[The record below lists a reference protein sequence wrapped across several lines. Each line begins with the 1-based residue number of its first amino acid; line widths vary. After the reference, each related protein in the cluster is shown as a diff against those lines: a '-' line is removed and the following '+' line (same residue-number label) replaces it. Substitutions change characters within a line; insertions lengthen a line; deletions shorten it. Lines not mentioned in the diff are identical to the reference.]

1 MELFAIA
8 LRNVFR
14 NPRRTSLNLIAIGLG
29 VMIILTMKGWISGF
43 ATSAYQTTVDLDT
56 AHAQILDSGYEDE
69 AKRQPLD
76 LRLRDWPAVRAAV
89 AGLPEVA
96 AIGARL
102 DFGAQLA
109 NGENGLAVSVRGVD
123 PDGEAATNSLK
134 SLLVDGRW
142 FADRNAVI
150 IGSGLARKLNL
161 KVGDQIFL
169 TALDQYGVRNLVDGS
184 VGAIFTS
191 GYGIFDDS
199 VVYTTL
205 SKAQE
210 TLSLGAGDA
219 TRVVVKFRDPRQIDR
234 GVAAVKA
241 ALSAKGLASG
251 LTVYPWKEFAQG
263 LVNTLE
269 SRTRVLT
276 FMMVILIALVT
287 VGILNS
293 MSMAVQ
299 ERFREIGTLR
309 AIGMN
314 RRQLA
319 RLFLLEGFSLGFAG
333 GIAGI
338 VAAAALAWLG
348 LAFGIDARH
357 FLPRDVPV
365 PLVSVMRPL
374 YSWFDF
380 PLAPV
385 LAALVATLGSILP
398 ARRAGKMVI
407 RYVLGS
413 HV

>member
-14 NPRRTSLNLIAIGLG
+14 NPRRTILNLIAIGLG
-29 VMIILTMKGWISGF
+29 VLIILTMKGWIAGF
-43 ATSAYQTTVDLDT
+43 ATSAYQTTIDLDT
-56 AHAQILDSGYEDE
+56 AHAQILDSRYEDE

-76 LRLRDWPAVRAAV
+76 LRLHDWTAVKDALANV
-89 AGLPEVA
+89 PEVA
-96 AIGARL
+96 AVGARL

-109 NGENGLAVSVRGVD
+109 NGETSLPVTVRGVD
-123 PDGEAATNSLK
+123 PNGEAATNSLK
-134 SLLVDGRW
+134 TLITDGRW
-142 FADRNAVI
+142 FSGDNQVI
-150 IGSGLARKLNL
+150 IGSGLARKLDL

-169 TALDQYGVRNLVDGS
+169 TALDQYGVRNLVDGE
-184 VGAIFTS
+184 VGAVFTS
-191 GYGIFDDS
+191 GYGIFDDGI
-199 VVYTTL
+199 VYTTL
-205 SKAQE
+205 TKAQD
-210 TLSLGAGDA
+210 TLALASGDA
-219 TRVVVKFRDPRQIDR
+219 TRVVVKFRDAQAVGKGI
-234 GVAAVKA
+234 AAVRA
-241 ALSAKGLASG
+241 ALSAHGLASG
-251 LTVYPWKEFAQG
+251 VSVYDWREFAQG

-269 SRTRVLT
+269 SRIRVLT

-314 RRQLA
+314 RRQLT

-333 GIAGI
+333 GLAGV
-338 VAAAALAWLG
+338 VAAGALAWLG
-348 LAFGIDARH
+348 LAYGIDARN
-357 FLPRDVPV
+357 FLPRDIPV

-385 LAALVATLGSILP
+385 LAALVATLGSFLP

-407 RYVLGS
+407 RDVLGS

>member
-1 MELFAIA
+1 
-8 LRNVFR
+8 
-14 NPRRTSLNLIAIGLG
+14 
-29 VMIILTMKGWISGF
+29 
-43 ATSAYQTTVDLDT
+43 
-56 AHAQILDSGYEDE
+56 
-69 AKRQPLD
+69 
-76 LRLRDWPAVRAAV
+76 
-89 AGLPEVA
+89 
-96 AIGARL
+96 
-102 DFGAQLA
+102 
-109 NGENGLAVSVRGVD
+109 VRGVD

-134 SLLVDGRW
+134 TLLVGGTW
-142 FADRNAVI
+142 FSDRNAVI

-161 KVGDQIFL
+161 KVGDQVFL

-191 GYGIFDDS
+191 GYGVFDDG

-210 TLSLGAGDA
+210 TLSLGPGDA
-219 TRVVVKFRDPRQIDR
+219 TRVVVKFRDAQQIDA
-234 GVAAVKA
+234 GVTAVRSALKA
-241 ALSAKGLASG
+241 HGVDAG

-269 SRTRVLT
+269 SRMRILT
-276 FMMVILIALVT
+276 FMMLILIVLVT

-314 RRQLA
+314 RRQLT
-319 RLFLLEGFSLGFAG
+319 RLFLFEGFSLGFAG
-333 GIAGI
+333 GLAGI
-338 VAAAALAWLG
+338 VAAGGLAWLG
-348 LAFGIDARH
+348 LAYGIDARN

-380 PLAPV
+380 PLAPL
-385 LAALVATLGSILP
+385 LAAVVATLGSILP

-407 RYVLGS
+407 RDVLGS

>member
-1 MELFAIA
+1 MDLFAIA

-14 NPRRTSLNLIAIGLG
+14 NPRRTILNLIAIGLG
-29 VMIILTMKGWISGF
+29 VMIILTMKGWIGGL
-43 ATSAYQTTVDLDT
+43 ATSAYQTTIDLDT
-56 AHAQILDSGYEDE
+56 AHAQVLNSGYEAE
-69 AKRQPLD
+69 AQRKPLD
-76 LRLRDWPAVRAAV
+76 LDLKDWKKIQTAV
-89 AGLPEVA
+89 AALPEVA
-96 AIGARL
+96 AAGARV
-102 DFGAQLA
+102 DFGAA
-109 NGENGLAVSVRGVD
+109 VTNGETEIPVSVRGVD

-134 SLLVDGRW
+134 TTLVEGRW
-142 FADRNAVI
+142 FSDDAQVI

-161 KVGDQIFL
+161 KPGDQIYL
-169 TALDQYGVRNLVDGS
+169 KAADRYNVRNEIIGT
-184 VGAIFTS
+184 VGAVFTS
-191 GYGIFDDS
+191 NYGLFDDG

-205 SKAQE
+205 TAAQE
-210 TLSLGAGDA
+210 LLSLDAGEA
-219 TRVVVKFRDPRQIDR
+219 TRVVIRFRDPQQIDR
-234 GVAAVKA
+234 GVAAVNA
-241 ALSAKGLASG
+241 ALRTQGLDAG
-251 LTVYPWKEFAQG
+251 HTVYPWKEFAQG
-263 LVNTLE
+263 LVGTLE
-269 SRTRVLT
+269 SRMRVLT
-276 FMMVILIALVT
+276 FMMFILIALVT

-319 RLFLLEGFSLGFAG
+319 RLFLLEGFSLGLAG
-333 GIAGI
+333 GLAGI
-338 VAAAALAWLG
+338 IGAGGLAWLG
-348 LAFGIDARH
+348 LAYGIVARH

-398 ARRAGKMVI
+398 ARRAGNMVI
-407 RYVLGS
+407 RDVLGS

>member
-14 NPRRTSLNLIAIGLG
+14 NPRRTILNLIAIGLG

-43 ATSAYQTTVDLDT
+43 ATSAYQTTIDLDT
-56 AHAQILDSGYEDE
+56 AHAQILNSGYEDE

-76 LRLRDWPAVRAAV
+76 LRLRDWPAVKKAL
-89 AGLPEVA
+89 AGLPQVA
-96 AIGARL
+96 AVGARL

-109 NGENGLAVSVRGVD
+109 NGETGLMVTVRGVD

-134 SLLVDGRW
+134 TLLISGTW
-142 FADRNAVI
+142 FADSNAVI

-161 KVGDQIFL
+161 KVGDQVFL

-191 GYGIFDDS
+191 GYGVFDDG

-205 SKAQE
+205 AKAQE
-210 TLSLGAGDA
+210 TLSLGPGDA
-219 TRVVVKFRDPRQIDR
+219 TRVVVKFRDAQNIDGGLTAVR
-234 GVAAVKA
+234 G
-241 ALSAKGLASG
+241 ALKTSGADNG
-251 LTVYPWKEFAQG
+251 LTVYSWREFAQG

-269 SRTRVLT
+269 SRMRVLT
-276 FMMVILIALVT
+276 FMMLILIVLVT

-314 RRQLA
+314 RRQLT
-319 RLFLLEGFSLGFAG
+319 RLFLFEGFSLGFAG
-333 GIAGI
+333 GLAGM
-338 VAAAALAWLG
+338 VAAGALAWLG
-348 LAFGIDARH
+348 LAYGIDARN
-357 FLPRDVPV
+357 FLPRDVPI

-374 YSWFDF
+374 YTWFDF

-385 LAALVATLGSILP
+385 LAAVVATLGSILP

-407 RYVLGS
+407 RDVLGS

>member
-14 NPRRTSLNLIAIGLG
+14 NPRRTILNLIAIGLG
-29 VMIILTMKGWISGF
+29 VLIILTMKGWIAGF
-43 ATSAYQTTVDLDT
+43 ATSAYQTTIDLDT
-56 AHAQILDSGYEDE
+56 AHAQILDSRYEDE

-76 LRLRDWPAVRAAV
+76 LRLHDWTAVKDALANV
-89 AGLPEVA
+89 PEVA
-96 AIGARL
+96 AVGARL

-109 NGENGLAVSVRGVD
+109 NGETSLPVTVRGVD

-134 SLLVDGRW
+134 TLITDGRW
-142 FADRNAVI
+142 FSGDNQVI
-150 IGSGLARKLNL
+150 IGSGLARKLDL

-169 TALDQYGVRNLVDGS
+169 TALDQYGVRNLVDGE
-184 VGAIFTS
+184 VGAVFTS
-191 GYGIFDDS
+191 GYGIFDDGI
-199 VVYTTL
+199 VYTTL
-205 SKAQE
+205 TKAQD
-210 TLSLGAGDA
+210 TLALASGDA
-219 TRVVVKFRDPRQIDR
+219 TRVVVKFRDAQ
-234 GVAAVKA
+234 AVGKGIAVVRA
-241 ALSAKGLASG
+241 ALSAHGLASG
-251 LTVYPWKEFAQG
+251 VSVYDWREFAQG

-269 SRTRVLT
+269 SRIRVLT

-314 RRQLA
+314 RRQLT

-333 GIAGI
+333 GLAGV
-338 VAAAALAWLG
+338 VAAGALAWLG
-348 LAFGIDARH
+348 LAYGIDARN
-357 FLPRDVPV
+357 FLPRDIPV

-385 LAALVATLGSILP
+385 LAALVATLGSFLP

-407 RYVLGS
+407 RDVLGS

>member
-1 MELFAIA
+1 MDLFAIA
-8 LRNVFR
+8 IRNVFR
-14 NPRRTSLNLIAIGLG
+14 NPRRTILNLVAIGLG
-29 VMIILTMKGWISGF
+29 VLIILTMKGWIAGF
-43 ATSAYQTTVDLDT
+43 ATSAYQTTIDLDT
-56 AHAQILDSGYEDE
+56 AHAQVLNSGYEAE
-69 AKRQPLD
+69 AQRQPLD
-76 LRLRDWPAVRAAV
+76 LSVNNAAAV
-89 AGLPEVA
+89 KTAIAALPEVA
-96 AIGARL
+96 AVGERV
-102 DFGAQLA
+102 DFGADLT
-109 NGENGLAVSVRGVD
+109 NGVTEMHASVRGVD

-134 SLLVDGRW
+134 AALTQGQWFTDGTQ
-142 FADRNAVI
+142 VI
-150 IGSGLARKLNL
+150 VGAGLARKLEL
-161 KVGDQIFL
+161 KLGDQIYL
-169 TALDQYGVRNLVDGS
+169 SALDRYNVRNEIIGV

-191 GYGIFDDS
+191 NYGLFDDG

-205 SKAQE
+205 STAQDL
-210 TLSLGAGDA
+210 LSLGTSV
-219 TRVVVKFRDPRQIDR
+219 TRVVVKFRDPQQIDR
-234 GVAAVKA
+234 GVAAVQA
-241 ALSAKGLASG
+241 ALKAKGLDTG
-251 LTVYPWKEFAQG
+251 LTVYSWKEFAQG

-269 SRTRVLT
+269 SRMRILT
-276 FMMVILIALVT
+276 FMMLILIALVT

-314 RRQLA
+314 RKQLT

-333 GIAGI
+333 GLAGI

-348 LAFGIDARH
+348 LAYGIDARG

-385 LAALVATLGSILP
+385 LAALVATLGSFLP

-407 RYVLGS
+407 RDVLGS

>member
-1 MELFAIA
+1 MDLLAIA
-8 LRNVFR
+8 IRNVFR
-14 NPRRTSLNLIAIGLG
+14 NPRRTILNLVAIGLG
-29 VMIILTMKGWISGF
+29 VMIILTMKGWVGGF
-43 ATSAYQTTVDLDT
+43 ATSAYQTTIDLDT
-56 AHAQILDSGYEDE
+56 AHAQVLDSGYEAE

-76 LRLRDWPAVRAAV
+76 LRIHQWTAIQAALKSV
-89 AGLPEVA
+89 PEVA
-96 AIGARL
+96 AVGARL

-109 NGENGLAVSVRGVD
+109 NGESGLMVTVRGVD

-134 SLLVDGRW
+134 TLLKDGQW
-142 FADRNAVI
+142 FSNRNQVI
-150 IGSGLARKLNL
+150 IGSGLARKLKL
-161 KVGDQIFL
+161 QVGDQIFL

-191 GYGIFDDS
+191 GYGLFDDG

-210 TLSLGAGDA
+210 MLALGSNDA
-219 TRVVVKFRDPRQIDR
+219 TRVVLKFKDAQQIDR
-234 GVAAVKA
+234 GMTAVRA
-241 ALSAKGLASG
+241 ALAAHGLTNG

-269 SRTRVLT
+269 SRIRIMS
-276 FMMVILIALVT
+276 FMMLILIALVT

-314 RRQLA
+314 RRQLT

-333 GIAGI
+333 GLAGI
-338 VAAAALAWLG
+338 LGAAGLAWLG
-348 LAFGIDARH
+348 LTYGIDARN
-357 FLPRDVPV
+357 FLPRDIPV

-374 YSWFDF
+374 YSWLDF

-407 RYVLGS
+407 RDVLGS